1 MLKLTIWSNFIEPIP
16 LKFHNFMFKTL
27 NMKTTRLFIC
37 LLLLMVICKSSA
49 QKTQPE
55 IQRYTKVPAGYLM
68 VLRQGDD
75 ILKEIEAL
83 AQKENIPSAN
93 FTGMGFVNMTF
104 GFFDFKT
111 KKYDPKE
118 FKDMELA
125 SMHGTIAWQHGNVS
139 IHAHGTVTG
148 KDFAAHGG
156 HILSGTVG
164 TGSVEILV
172 TVHDKKLERIKE
184 EPLGA
189 NVLCIGTCK

>member
-1 MLKLTIWSNFIEPIP
+1 MIAKILLSVLLI
-16 LKFHNFMFKTL
+16 
-27 NMKTTRLFIC
+27 TT
-37 LLLLMVICKSSA
+37 VITGACA

-55 IQRYTKVPAGYLM
+55 IPRYTKVTAGYLL

-75 ILKEIEAL
+75 ILKELEIL

-118 FKDMELA
+118 FKDMELT
-125 SMHGTIAWQHGNVS
+125 SMHGTIAWQKGKVS
-139 IHAHGTVTG
+139 IHAHGTVAG
-148 KDFAAHGG
+148 KDFKAYGG

-172 TVHDKKLERIKE
+172 TVHDKALERIKE
-184 EPLGA
+184 EQLGA
-189 NVLCIGTCK
+189 NVLCIGNCPEH